1 MKKSSCCCLYALGN
15 VDPFDDLV
23 VYPDPS
29 VVKNEGEN
37 IILRCEASITAFREE
52 PSWTKDKKTL
62 KIEQGR
68 MNVTKKTDKT
78 LISELHIQNATLQ
91 DAGLYKCNAVKQIDG
106 RDYQKSIRLTIESK
120 SIKVTVYRK

>member
-1 MKKSSCCCLYALGN
+1 M
-15 VDPFDDLV
+15 DPFDDLV
-23 VYPDPS
+23 VHPTSP

-37 IILRCEASITAFREE
+37 IILRCEASITAFKDE

-68 MNVTKKTDKT
+68 MSVKKKRDKT
-78 LISELHIQNATLQ
+78 LISELHIQNATLE

-106 RDYQKSIRLTIESK
+106 RDYQKSIRLKIESK
-120 SIKVTVYRK
+120 